1 MEKYREDI
9 NTPDFSE
16 IKELVYKM
24 WKIARKNAFANLKIS
39 KKTQEE
45 LVTELD
51 VELERMAREKITEIF
66 YNVDFLWEEFWEQ
79 INKKS
84 KYKFII
90 DPIDWTESYINK
102 EFQSSISL
110 AVEDINEEKIIF
122 SAVYDFM
129 KDVLYISEN
138 WKNEIFF
145 MWEKINIPE
154 IESDKIKILIS
165 WEKKEVDEII
175 NNLTEKDTDNKLR
188 ISRQYGSIAL
198 QMSQVASEMY
208 DIYIRPNKIKT
219 WDIAAAINYTNSN
232 TNLETSN
239 CNWNKFDYK
248 NPKNWLIIYKK
259 EYSEFIKK
267 IINN

>member
-1 MEKYREDI
+1 METNRENI
-9 NTPDFSE
+9 NNPDFSE
-16 IKELVYKM
+16 IKELVYSM

-79 INKKS
+79 ITKNS

-90 DPIDWTESYINK
+90 DPIDGTESYINK

-110 AVEDINEEKIIF
+110 AIEDIKEEKLIF
-122 SAVYDFM
+122 STVYDFM
-129 KDVLYISEN
+129 KDILYISEN

-145 MWEKINIPE
+145 MWEKIDIPE

-165 WEKKEVDEII
+165 WEKKQVDEII
-175 NNLTEKDTDNKLR
+175 NNLTKKDTNNKLR

-219 WDIAAAINYTNSN
+219 WDIAAAINYTESN
-232 TNLETSN
+232 DNINISDL
-239 CNWNKFDYK
+239 NWVEFDYK
-248 NPKNWLIIYKK
+248 KPDYWLIICKN
-259 EYSEFIKK
+259 EYRKFIDKVLET
-267 IINN
+267 